1 MNSKGWIKLDRR
13 IMDND
18 FLWGNGEPFDRRAAW
33 VDLLLMAAHKDTAY
47 CKRGQIVTSIRE
59 LAERW
64 TWGRNRVYRFLR
76 DTERAGMVTTSG
88 TSSGTTITIENYSKY
103 QSGRDTN
110 GTPSQTTNVSAART
124 IFFLPTLA
132 IPPRLSTTAKHLAR
146 DISSTLAPASVASEF
161 SSASDTSTR
170 KSIPSDVSISLLRG
184 EGTRKTPFLL
194 ACT

>member
-110 GTPSQTTNVSAART
+110 GTPSGTTNGTPSGTQTRINNNNNNNNINNNKNKNKNKECKNDKEEGCAEDVGFSVDSLQGMRN
-124 IFFLPTLA
+124 
-132 IPPRLSTTAKHLAR
+132 SQAR
-146 DISSTLAPASVASEF
+146 DRLTAY
-161 SSASDTSTR
+161 R
-170 KSIPSDVSISLLRG
+170 KHIEEVNAKWK
-184 EGTRKTPFLL
+184 EN
-194 ACT
+194 